1 MHVESRLIVIHV
13 DLNTTAAHVLMD
25 GGLLPEGV
33 VEHSHP
39 LTVVSD
45 FIEDYLEIDPSWID
59 FRLIEVGFEGSNKLV
74 FYYACMI
81 PETIKEKQGQWITI
95 GEINDRQTQEMV
107 FKAGQE
113 LAARR
118 GLR

>member
-25 GGLLPEGV
+25 DGLLPECV
-33 VEHSHP
+33 VEYSHP
-39 LTVVSD
+39 LTAVSD
-45 FIEDYLEIDPSWID
+45 FIVDYLELDPSWIN
-59 FRLIEVGFEGSNKLV
+59 FSLIEVEYEYNNKLV

-81 PETIKEKQGQWITI
+81 PQTIKEKQGQWITI
-95 GEINDRQTQEMV
+95 GAINDRQTQEMV

-113 LAARR
+113 LVARR
-118 GLR
+118 GLH